1 MVKLSGD
8 LDEMSANVKDELNS
22 FKQTKSKE
30 MRESLQG
37 LVAANID
44 QQQKVFFL
52 YLALLTCLEC
62 SFVERVIERAR
73 RLQRIRSSADL
84 VLLCWKIKDF
94 FCPEN

>member
-44 QQQKVFFL
+44 QQQKVFCIL
-52 YLALLTCLEC
+52 DLLTCVEC
-62 SFVERVIERAR
+62 SFVERVIE
-73 RLQRIRSSADL
+73 
-84 VLLCWKIKDF
+84 
-94 FCPEN
+94 